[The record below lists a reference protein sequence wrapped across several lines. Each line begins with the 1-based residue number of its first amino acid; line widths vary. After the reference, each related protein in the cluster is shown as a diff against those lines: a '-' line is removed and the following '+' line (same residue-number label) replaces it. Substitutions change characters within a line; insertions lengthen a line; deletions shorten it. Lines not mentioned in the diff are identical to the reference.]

1 MISMGFN
8 SMSQEGA
15 ELVGKIKKK
24 KWPLL
29 KIK

>member
-24 KWPLL
+24 WPLL